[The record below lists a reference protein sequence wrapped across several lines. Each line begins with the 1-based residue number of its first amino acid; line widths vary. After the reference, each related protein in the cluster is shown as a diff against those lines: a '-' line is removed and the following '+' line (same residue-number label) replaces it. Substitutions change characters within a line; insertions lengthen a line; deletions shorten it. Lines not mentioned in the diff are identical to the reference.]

1 MRKVNAHHLL
11 PPIYLVAPY
20 RVSRGRE
27 PAKRRAVKSGKKG
40 IRTAG
45 KTPCRKISGLFSMTP
60 SPASNA
66 GLGVCIQKNPDSASR
81 DFLREN
87 GLRII

>member
-27 PAKRRAVKSGKKG
+27 PAKRRAVKSGKKESA
-40 IRTAG
+40 RPEKRPAG
-45 KTPCRKISGLFSMTP
+45 K
-60 SPASNA
+60 SPAFF
-66 GLGVCIQKNPDSASR
+66 P
-81 DFLREN
+81 
-87 GLRII
+87 